1 MIWWSGAVATMGV
14 GVFVSKSYKKGKGGA
29 GREPLPR
36 LSLALYRRSSMK
48 LSSKED
54 AWRVSDWSY
63 TRSLL
68 FTNNFISLDQ
78 QKLISHAI
86 SHNGILLP
94 YCSCETQTA
103 SGGHN

>member
-1 MIWWSGAVATMGV
+1 VRCRISVDKRLPLGRRHDIKCIELAGGEARRMILWSGAVTTMGV

-29 GREPLPR
+29 GREPLPS

-54 AWRVSDWSY
+54 EWRVSDWSY

-68 FTNNFISLDQ
+68 FHQ
-78 QKLISHAI
+78 
-86 SHNGILLP
+86 
-94 YCSCETQTA
+94 
-103 SGGHN
+103 